1 MLKLKQPKQT
11 QILKMEFSVDNII
24 SYLIIGL
31 IFTELC
37 LKGIKSNDV
46 IEYENSKIFQ
56 ELVKR
61 PEQYVN
67 NVIKFNL
74 EYLEIKLNCVNYI
87 NETTVLGLPMSQKTI
102 STIKDIKK
110 IMKIVEKLLLG
121 IMDILDVKLYLDEH
135 MLNNSKHYDRLVITS
150 EDIKSYK
157 ELEETYN
164 EVCNIIYNN
173 YKMLSTLCKPMKQAK
188 VNANAFVVSNFV
200 NKENGANSILDK
212 DKIDLEDL
220 EYKETLEYIKYLE
233 EEL

>member
-11 QILKMEFSVDNII
+11 QIIKMEFSVENII

-67 NVIKFNL
+67 TVIKFNL
-74 EYLEIKLNCVNYI
+74 EYLEIKTNCVKYI
-87 NETTVLGLPMSQKTI
+87 NETTVLGLPMSHITI
-102 STIKDIKK
+102 SNIKDIKK
-110 IMKIVEKLLLG
+110 MMKTVETMLLSF
-121 IMDILDVKLYLDEH
+121 IDIIDVKLFLDEK
-135 MLNNSKHYDRLVITS
+135 MFNNSKHYDRLSITKK
-150 EDIKSYK
+150 DIESYK
-157 ELEETYN
+157 ELEETYY
-164 EVCNIIYNN
+164 EVCKIIYNN
-173 YKMLSTLCKPMKQAK
+173 HKLLRNLCKPVKQTK
-188 VNANAFVVSNFV
+188 VNANAYVVSNVV
-200 NKENGANSILDK
+200 NKENSANSILDK
-212 DKIDLEDL
+212 DKTDLEDL